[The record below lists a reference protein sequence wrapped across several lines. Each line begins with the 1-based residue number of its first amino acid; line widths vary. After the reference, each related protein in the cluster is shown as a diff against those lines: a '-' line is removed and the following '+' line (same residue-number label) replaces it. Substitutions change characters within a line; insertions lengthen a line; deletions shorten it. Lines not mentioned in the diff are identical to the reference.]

1 MVGCSSGGALGLHS
15 TTTMKMEP
23 LKAQSKVIDVQKCMG
38 KWFVVQVIP
47 NFIEKEGKTFNET
60 EVYEWDENL
69 KRIQVTMEYS
79 SGSFEGKRHKLSQH
93 GWLYNHQTGSEWRV
107 SPKLGCCYL
116 PVKLPYIII
125 DSAEDYSHLTVGY
138 PDRTML
144 WIMTREPNPA
154 SDKMESMIQAA
165 VDQGYDRNK
174 IKPIPQKW

>member
-1 MVGCSSGGALGLHS
+1 M
-15 TTTMKMEP
+15 
-23 LKAQSKVIDVQKCMG
+23 
-38 KWFVVQVIP
+38 
-47 NFIEKEGKTFNET
+47 
-60 EVYEWDENL
+60 
-69 KRIQVTMEYS
+69 
-79 SGSFEGKRHKLSQH
+79 
-93 GWLYNHQTGSEWRV
+93 
-107 SPKLGCCYL
+107 
-116 PVKLPYIII
+116 KLPYIII